1 MTADK
6 LGPTESLECC
16 CCGGGTRG
24 RQWHNRDTGYGMC
37 VSCIAYVKKR
47 GMPDEEILENYGH
60 KGVHY
65 DVEVAERVKSAL
77 IFHFAGNWK

>member
-37 VSCIAYVKKR
+37 VACIKYVKDR
-47 GMPDEEILENYGH
+47 GMSDEEILSNYGH

-65 DVEVAERVKSAL
+65 DVGANEAL
-77 IFHFAGNWK
+77 QG